1 MRAITRTVGCS
12 INTVTKL
19 LENAGAYLGEFQDRT
34 LRDLPCSRLEVDEA
48 WAFVYPKNRNLA
60 TAKAAPEDAGDGWT
74 WTAICADTKLI
85 PTWRVGDRTTGT
97 AIPFMDDLRSRLR
110 YRVQLTTD
118 GHRPYLVAVRK
129 AFGGDVDYAML
140 VK

>member
-1 MRAITRTVGCS
+1 MKAITRTVGCS

-48 WAFVYPKNRNLA
+48 WAFVYPKNRNRS
-60 TAKAAPEDAGDGWT
+60 DRQGCAGRR
-74 WTAICADTKLI
+74 
-85 PTWRVGDRTTGT
+85 WRRVDVDRYLRRHEAHPDMAVGDRTTGT

-110 YRVQLTTD
+110 YRVQLTT
-118 GHRPYLVAVRK
+118 GRAPPLPRSGTLKRSAATWTTRCS
-129 AFGGDVDYAML
+129 
-140 VK
+140 

>member
-1 MRAITRTVGCS
+1 M
-12 INTVTKL
+12 
-19 LENAGAYLGEFQDRT
+19 
-34 LRDLPCSRLEVDEA
+34 
-48 WAFVYPKNRNLA
+48 YPKNRNVA